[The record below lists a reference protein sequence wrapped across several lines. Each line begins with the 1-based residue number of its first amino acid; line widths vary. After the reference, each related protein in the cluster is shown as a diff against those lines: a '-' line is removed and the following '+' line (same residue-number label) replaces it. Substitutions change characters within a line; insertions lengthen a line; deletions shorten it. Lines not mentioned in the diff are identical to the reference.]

1 MKRKYL
7 SKNSKRINKE
17 DLFYEQTNSRLLY
30 GGDEHLPLLD
40 KVVPYL
46 PLSDNYCKEGF
57 CDMPIVPA
65 FNMDIDCEVIPWDK
79 IGRNHN
85 SNTGVHGFVSDKT
98 INRFINNP
106 FKYLDLLREHRF
118 VVAPEC
124 STYSALPK
132 MVNLQSVFL
141 CRNVN
146 CFLQEHGV
154 PTIPCYTYSTFDSVE
169 YSLWGLPH
177 HSTIAVG
184 NHVVGRHEVQHE
196 IVKYAI
202 QELIKEKH
210 PIRLLVYGEPLGF
223 DVDVEIVQV
232 GSRIQELRK
241 LKK

>member
-7 SKNSKRINKE
+7 SPNKRKINRD
-17 DLFYEQTNSRLLY
+17 DLFYEQTNPHIIY
-30 GGDEHLPLLD
+30 GEEDHIPLLG

-46 PLSDNYCKEGF
+46 PLSDNYCHEGY

-65 FNMDIDCEVIPWDK
+65 FNMNITCDIIPWDK
-79 IGRNHN
+79 IKSNHN
-85 SNTGVHGFVSDKT
+85 AETGVHGFVNDET

-106 FKYLDLLREHRF
+106 YNQLDLLREHRF

-132 MVNLQSVFL
+132 MVNLQAIFL

-146 CFLQEHGV
+146 CFLHEHGI

-177 HSTIAVG
+177 NSTIAVG
-184 NHVVGRHEVQHE
+184 NHVVGRHKVQREIGSGVEV
-196 IVKYAI
+196 
-202 QELIKEKH
+202 
-210 PIRLLVYGEPLGF
+210 RG
-223 DVDVEIVQV
+223 
-232 GSRIQELRK
+232 
-241 LKK
+241 